1 MLPAISP
8 VPPTPPG
15 PPGAIGAS
23 SPGTGGFAG
32 LLGNAVNGLQSTQ
45 AAADQASLGVA
56 AGTTSLSQI
65 VMATDQAQLAT
76 QLTVALQNAALTAF
90 NKVLAI

>member
-56 AGTTSLSQI
+56 AGTTSLSQM
-65 VMATDQAQLAT
+65 VLATDQAQLAT